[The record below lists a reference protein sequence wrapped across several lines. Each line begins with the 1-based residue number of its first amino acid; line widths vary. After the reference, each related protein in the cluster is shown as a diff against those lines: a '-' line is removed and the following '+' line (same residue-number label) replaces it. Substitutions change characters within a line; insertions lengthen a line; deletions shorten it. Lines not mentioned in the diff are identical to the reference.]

1 MNCPNC
7 HQTLEGVGVGGI
19 RIDRCPNC
27 QGTWFDK
34 DELRVLKDR
43 EDGGDYHWLNVDLW
57 KDIDKFRSRRQQRY
71 SCPKDGHPM
80 TTVHYG
86 QSDIAIDV
94 CSTCQGAWLD
104 KEEYQR
110 IISYLEETVDSS
122 STGDYLDDIR
132 QELVQVFEGRE
143 SPLGALKDVGK
154 ILYLLELRF
163 TVEHPTLAKLAVGFP
178 RF

>member
-34 DELRVLKDR
+34 DQLRVLKNR

-57 KDIDKFRSRRQQRY
+57 KDIDKFRARQQQRY

-86 QSDIAIDV
+86 ESDVAVDV
-94 CSTCQGAWLD
+94 CSTCQGVWLD
-104 KEEYQR
+104 KEEYRQ
-110 IISYLEETVDSS
+110 IISYLEEAVDSS
-122 STGDYLDDIR
+122 SAGDYLNDIR

-163 TVEHPTLAKLAVGFP
+163 TVEHPTLAKLAVSFP